1 MALAALLLLAPVAV
15 QAAGIPDAQPVR
27 SQPVQVRAAASA
39 EVLRSGQ
46 IGGTPDRESVRVKPR
61 TTPDGRV
68 LWEFR

>member
-1 MALAALLLLAPVAV
+1 MALAALLLLTPVAV
-15 QAAGIPDAQPVR
+15 QPGTAPADQPMR

-46 IGGTPDRESVRVKPR
+46 IGGTLGSETLRPAPR
-61 TTPDGRV
+61 TAPDGRV